1 MKYRP
6 SPPLI
11 LLRRLLNSIEQNGF
25 RGATA
30 HAWKRLQGSLKNHG
44 LAGTFERAFMKA
56 PAAPVMPAAQLPPHS
71 FDSLHGTDTGGFVS
85 TAKLEAVSLS
95 ALYATGYLGS
105 PPSTLRQ
112 ALAALPIQ
120 PEKFS
125 FVDLGCGKGRA
136 LLIAAELPF
145 RHVFGVELVTEL
157 AGAARANVLLNPEW
171 KERISI
177 VNEDATRFAF
187 PDGPLVLYFYNPF
200 HERILRR
207 VLANLE
213 RELRRSPRKVLLVF
227 ADIYAHEP
235 EGEPHRYQQAMDAMP
250 SFRRIS
256 DCTCRLSAEE
266 AALEPSR
273 CTVSRFTVYSANVT
287 S

>member
-25 RGATA
+25 RGAIA
-30 HAWKRLQGSLKNHG
+30 HSWKRLRGALKNHG
-44 LAGTFERAFMKA
+44 LAGTFERAFVKA
-56 PAAPVMPAAQLPPHS
+56 PSAPVSPAQLPPHS

-85 TAKLEAVSLS
+85 TAKLQAVSLS

-105 PPSTLRQ
+105 PPSTLRL

-120 PEKFS
+120 LEEFS

-136 LLIAAELPF
+136 LFVAAELPF
-145 RHVFGVELVTEL
+145 RHVFGVELVGEL
-157 AGAARANVLLNPEW
+157 ARAARANLSVNLEW

-177 VNEDATRFAF
+177 VNQDATKFAF

-200 HERILRR
+200 HDRILRR

-213 RELRRSPRKVLLVF
+213 RELRRSPRDVLLVF

-235 EGEPHRYQQAMDAMP
+235 HGDPHRYRHVMDPMS

-256 DCTCRLSAEE
+256 DTTYRLSAEE
-266 AALEPSR
+266 AAAEPSR